1 MGDPLIHN
9 KHVDG
14 ATMNRMLLLL
24 LAIFVAFPVQAQA
37 LRGQHYSLLVA
48 SRSASHAVG
57 RPVDIAY
64 VIDPDKGWHIYW
76 VNPGD
81 TGYQPAID
89 WSLPAGWRTSGLR
102 HPAPRRLVLGGYSSN
117 VHEGRTIL
125 LQTLAGPSGAVRIK
139 GTLDLLVCSA
149 SNCVPDP
156 LEVAFSLPEGDN
168 VPNGATRPIFAAA
181 QAAMPQEGAAG
192 ARFAPMGDHL
202 RAFLPGVH
210 LAPKERTHLFSGVP
224 QILDEAARQ
233 RFTQADG
240 GLFVDVPKGQATV
253 PDRLPLLLRIDGSG
267 SSVKAWRFVA
277 VEGILPVAA
286 RQAPASALSLSL
298 VVGTAFLGGLL
309 LNLMPCV
316 FPILSLKA
324 LALARSG
331 GDAREARREALGYTL
346 GAVGVI
352 LALGLILVVLRGLG
366 HSVGWAFQLQDRRV
380 LLLLLLLVTA
390 IAVNL
395 AGLFELPSLR
405 VAGGGKGGFWGA
417 AGTGALAAFIAT
429 PCTGPFMAG
438 ALGAAMVLPALEAMA
453 IFLGLGLGI
462 ASPFLLI
469 GFSRRARAW
478 LPRPGAWMMTLRRL
492 LSLPMFATAL
502 GLAWVIGR
510 QQGVAGM
517 TIALALAVT
526 LGLGLWWHGLRQHA
540 GRHFWPA
547 ATALLGT
554 VAAAL
559 LVPAVA
565 TPTARASAAADSEH
579 VEPFSEIR
587 LANLRRQ
594 GKPVF
599 LYLTADWCL
608 TCKVNE
614 GTSLNAAAVRA
625 AFGRA
630 GVTVMR
636 GDWTNGDA
644 AITAFLKANGKAGV
658 PTYFWY
664 PPHGT
669 PKELPQLLT
678 PGMLEDLPKARRT

>member
-1 MGDPLIHN
+1 MLFLI
-9 KHVDG
+9 
-14 ATMNRMLLLL
+14 
-24 LAIFVAFPVQAQA
+24 LAIFTAFPVHAQT
-37 LRGQHYSLLVA
+37 LRAQHYSLLVA
-48 SRSASHAVG
+48 SRSASHAAG
-57 RPVDIAY
+57 RPIDIAY
-64 VIDPDKGWHIYW
+64 VIDPDAGWHIYW
-76 VNPGD
+76 INPGD
-81 TGYQPAID
+81 TGYRPAIS
-89 WSLPAGWRTSGLR
+89 WSMPRGWQASELR

-125 LQTLAGPSGAVRIK
+125 LQSLTGPSGAVRLK

-156 LEVAFSLPEGDN
+156 LDVALSLPEGDN
-168 VPNGATRPIFAAA
+168 ALDNSTRPIFAAA
-181 QAAMPQEGAAG
+181 LAAMPREGPDGALFTPAG
-192 ARFAPMGDHL
+192 NHL
-202 RAFLPGVH
+202 RAFLPGII
-210 LAPKERTHLFSGVP
+210 LAPEERAHLFSPVP
-224 QILDEAARQ
+224 QAIDESAGQ
-233 RFTQADG
+233 TFTQGEG
-240 GLFVDVPKGQATV
+240 GVFVDLLKGQAML
-253 PDRLPLLLRIDGSG
+253 PGRLPLLLRVDGAGG
-267 SSVKAWRFVA
+267 SARAWQFSA
-277 VEGILPVAA
+277 AQGPLPDAA
-286 RQAPASALSLSL
+286 KQRSAGAISLAL
-298 VVGTAFLGGLL
+298 IVGSAFLGGLL

-331 GDAREARREALGYTL
+331 GDDHEARLEALGYTL

-352 LALGLILVVLRGLG
+352 LALGLVLVVLRGLG
-366 HSVGWAFQLQDRRV
+366 HSVGWAFQLQDGRV

-395 AGLFELPSLR
+395 AGLFELPSLQ
-405 VAGGGKGGFWGA
+405 VSGMGKSGFWGA

-438 ALGAAMVLPALEAMA
+438 ALGAAMVLPAAQAMS

-478 LPRPGAWMMTLRRL
+478 LPRPGAWMATLRRL

-517 TIALALAVT
+517 TVALALALT

-540 GRHFWPA
+540 GRSVWPA

-554 VAAAL
+554 VAVALIAPAAAMQTA
-559 LVPAVA
+559 AVSA
-565 TPTARASAAADSEH
+565 EARADH
-579 VEPFSEIR
+579 VEPFSAER
-587 LANLRRQ
+587 LASLRQQ

-614 GTSLNAAAVRA
+614 GTSLNTAAVRT
-625 AFGRA
+625 AFDRA

-658 PTYFWY
+658 PAYFWY
-664 PPHGT
+664 PRHGA
-669 PKELPQLLT
+669 PKELPQILT
-678 PGMLEDLPKARRT
+678 PGMLEELPRLGSI

>member
-1 MGDPLIHN
+1 
-9 KHVDG
+9 
-14 ATMNRMLLLL
+14 MNRVLLLI
-24 LAIFVAFPVQAQA
+24 LALFAAFPAEAQT
-37 LRGQHYSLLVA
+37 LRAQHYSLLVA
-48 SRSASHAVG
+48 SRSASHAAG
-57 RPVDIAY
+57 KRVDIAY
-64 VIDPDKGWHIYW
+64 VIHPDAGWHIYW

-81 TGYQPAID
+81 TGYQPAIS
-89 WSLPAGWRTSGLR
+89 WNLPGYWQAGGLR
-102 HPAPRRLVLGGYSSN
+102 HPAPKRLVLGGYSSN

-125 LQTLAGPSGAVRIK
+125 LQSLTGPSGAVRLK

-149 SNCVPDP
+149 STCVPDP
-156 LEVAFSLPEGDN
+156 LDFALTLPEGDN
-168 VPNGATRPIFAAA
+168 APDSATGPIFAEA
-181 QAAMPQEGAAG
+181 QAAMPREGRAG
-192 ARFAPMGDHL
+192 ALFAPAGQHL
-202 RAFLPGVH
+202 RVFLPGVL
-210 LAPKERTHLFSGVP
+210 LAAGERALLFSPVP
-224 QILDEAARQ
+224 QVIDEAAGQ
-233 RFTQADG
+233 SFTQGEG
-240 GLFVDVPKGQATV
+240 GLFVDLSKGQAML
-253 PDRLPLLLRIDGSG
+253 PGRLTLILRIDGPQG
-267 SSVKAWRFVA
+267 SVKAWQFAAAHGPLPDAATPTPAGA
-277 VEGILPVAA
+277 VSL
-286 RQAPASALSLSL
+286 ALII
-298 VVGTAFLGGLL
+298 GTAFLGGLF

-331 GDAREARREALGYTL
+331 GDDQEARREALGYTL

-352 LALGLILVVLRGLG
+352 LALGLALVVLRGLG

-438 ALGAAMVLPALEAMA
+438 ALGAAMVLPALQALA

-469 GFSRRARAW
+469 GFSHRARAW
-478 LPRPGAWMMTLRRL
+478 LPRPGAWMVTLRRI
-492 LSLPMFATAL
+492 LSLPMFVTAL
-502 GLAWVIGR
+502 GLAWVIGH

-517 TIALALAVT
+517 TVALALA
-526 LGLGLWWHGLRQHA
+526 LMLCLGLWWHGLRQHS
-540 GRHFWPA
+540 GKHVWPS

-554 VAAAL
+554 VAVAL
-559 LVPAVA
+559 AVPAVA
-565 TPTARASAAADSEH
+565 APTPTVSAKAKDEH
-579 VEPFSEIR
+579 AETFSTER
-587 LANLRRQ
+587 LASLRHQ

-614 GTSLNAAAVRA
+614 VTSLNAAAVRA
-625 AFGRA
+625 AFDRA
-630 GVTVMR
+630 GVTLMR

-658 PTYFWY
+658 PAYFWY
-664 PPHGT
+664 PPHGA
-669 PKELPQLLT
+669 PEELPQILT
-678 PGMLEDLPKARRT
+678 PGMLEALPKTRGS